1 MCIAEPACTT
11 MVRMLE
17 KGRECAVKFRIVE
30 AHLTSTKDKDLP
42 SEKHPEL
49 VYPKADKV
57 DVV

>member
-1 MCIAEPACTT
+1 

-49 VYPKADKV
+49 VYPKTDKV